1 MKNFILAVLISCA
14 AFARADEHHHA
25 DAAKQLYTCGMHP
38 QVVQDHPGDCPI
50 CGMKLVPLRRES
62 GGSAMSNSAITIDP
76 VTQQQMNVRTAV
88 VTHGAVTRV
97 LRTFGKVATDET
109 KISDVT
115 ARYKGV
121 VGKVFANVAGE
132 SVQRGEPLFEIYSL
146 ELYDAQ
152 VEFLTATWLKP
163 AALNYTESSKTNA
176 LARLKFLGL
185 SAAQI
190 TELQATKKPQRT
202 VTITSPMDGIVME
215 KMFMSGQSV
224 DDGMKL
230 YRLADLGTVWLLAQI
245 SEQDLPLVKR
255 GQAGDVT
262 FVGLPGQKFS
272 GHVTHLHPMVDERSH
287 TAEARLE
294 FPNPDLTLKPGMT
307 ATVELRIEI
316 SPDAVLV
323 PDSAVL
329 RSGER
334 NTVFV
339 ALDGGKFDAREVT
352 LGARGEGN
360 AYQVLSGVSAGER
373 VVTSGQ
379 FLLDSESQLREAIEK
394 MRQQK

>member
-1 MKNFILAVLISCA
+1 MGSTTST
-14 AFARADEHHHA
+14 RAGA
-25 DAAKQLYTCGMHP
+25 
-38 QVVQDHPGDCPI
+38 
-50 CGMKLVPLRRES
+50 
-62 GGSAMSNSAITIDP
+62 
-76 VTQQQMNVRTAV
+76 
-88 VTHGAVTRV
+88 GAVTRV
-97 LRTFGKVATDET
+97 LRTFGKVANAET
-109 KISDVT
+109 KIADVT

-121 VGKVFANVAGE
+121 VGKVFANVPGE

-176 LARLKFLGL
+176 LARLKYLGL
-185 SAAQI
+185 SDAQI
-190 TELQATKKPQRT
+190 TELQTTKKPQRT

-215 KMFMSGQSV
+215 KMFVSGQSV

-230 YRLADLGTVWLLAQI
+230 YRLADLGTVWLLTQI
-245 SEQDLPLVKR
+245 TEQDLPLVKR
-255 GQAGDVT
+255 GQAGEVT
-262 FVGLPGQKFS
+262 FGGLPGQKFS

-294 FPNPDLTLKPGMT
+294 FPNPDLALKPGMT
-307 ATVELRIEI
+307 ATVELRVEI

-339 ALDGGKFDAREVT
+339 ALDGGKFDALEVT

-360 AYQVLSGVSAGER
+360 VYQVLNGLSEGER